1 MATDIAFAVGV
12 LALLGSRVPL
22 ALKVFVTAVAIVDD
36 LGAVLVIALFY
47 TAEIAWSALALAA
60 IVFFALILANRLGIR
75 SVLPYALLG
84 IVLWFAFLK
93 SGIHATI
100 AGVLLAMTIP
110 ARQVATEQSQ
120 TPLARLEHALH
131 PWVAFFIMPIFA
143 LANAGV
149 ALGGEIG
156 ATLTSSITLGLIL
169 GLFLGKQVG
178 ILAAAWISTRMGI
191 AALPSGVS
199 LRQIWGVSMLCGI
212 GFTMSLFIAGLAFAD
227 AALLDSAKVGI
238 LAASLLS
245 GAIGG
250 LVLARSARVRAD
262 AESGPALVQSTKS

>member
-36 LGAVLVIALFY
+36 LGAVMVIALFY

-60 IVFFALILANRLGIR
+60 IVFVALILVNRLGIR
-75 SVLPYALLG
+75 SVPAYALFG

-110 ARQVATEQSQ
+110 ASQVATEQSQ
-120 TPLARLEHALH
+120 TPLTRLEHTLH
-131 PWVAFFIMPIFA
+131 PWVAFFIMPVFA

-156 ATLTSSITLGLIL
+156 ATLTSPVTLGVIL
-169 GLFLGKQVG
+169 GLFFGKQIG
-178 ILAAAWISTRMGI
+178 ILAAAWISTRTGL
-191 AALPSGVS
+191 AVLPSGVN

-250 LVLARSARVRAD
+250 LVLVRSAREQAGFDR
-262 AESGPALVQSTKS
+262 S